1 MALNYTTYIQAMQNL
16 LVVPTDNVD
25 TNFQNIIPRMI
36 EYAELRIYREM
47 DFLVASSA
55 LTTPLVTTNR
65 SVTVPTGIFIVEQ
78 INIVT
83 PASQTIP
90 DDGTRNPLQRVSLDY
105 LNAVYSTP
113 TTGIPTCYAMLSD
126 TVAKLGP
133 PPDNT
138 YTAEFVGVVRPA
150 PLSPANTTTY
160 LTTNLP
166 DLFVA
171 ASMVF
176 GTGYQANF
184 GSQADNPQQA
194 QSWEATYQTLKQ
206 GVSIEDARQKA
217 QSASWYNDSP
227 NPLANVPRERAS
239 Q

>member
-1 MALNYTTYIQAMQNL
+1 MALTYQTYVQTMQNL
-16 LVVPTDNVD
+16 LVIPTDNIDV
-25 TNFQNIIPRMI
+25 NFQNIIPRMI

-47 DFLVASSA
+47 DFAVASAA
-55 LTTPLVTTNR
+55 LTTTLVTANR
-65 SVTVPTGIFIVEQ
+65 SITMPAGIFIVDQ
-78 INIVT
+78 INVIT
-83 PASQTIP
+83 PASQTVP
-90 DDGTRNPLQRVSLDY
+90 DSGTRNPMQRVSLDY
-105 LNAVYSTP
+105 LNTVYSTT
-113 TTGIPTCYAMLSD
+113 TTGMPVCYAMLSD
-126 TVAKLGP
+126 TIAKIGP

-138 YTAEFVGVVRPA
+138 YTIEVVGVTRPA
-150 PLSPANTTTY
+150 ALSPANTTTY

-206 GVSIEDARQKA
+206 GVDIENMRQKA
-217 QSASWYNDSP
+217 QAPAWYNDSP
-227 NPLANVPRERAS
+227 TPLANLSRDRAS